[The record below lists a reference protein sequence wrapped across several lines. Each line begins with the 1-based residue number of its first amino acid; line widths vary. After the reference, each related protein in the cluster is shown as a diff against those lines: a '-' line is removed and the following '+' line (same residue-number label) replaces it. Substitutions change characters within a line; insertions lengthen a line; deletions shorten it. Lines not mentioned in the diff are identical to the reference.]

1 MVETTSQ
8 DPRIPIYLHA
18 IEKLKR
24 GEYDVQIPIDSTD
37 SIGRLGQSLRE
48 LAQALEASYFE
59 IKKLEKITSQVSSG
73 LLLEDIL
80 EQVYLDF
87 REVIPY
93 NRIGLAL
100 IDFDDQTVT
109 ARWAKSDLP
118 QIKLHKGFT
127 APLAGSSLQEIV
139 TTRRPRILND
149 LRAYLDKKPESN
161 STRLIVEEGIQSSL
175 TCPLIANDI
184 PIGFIFFSSSQVN
197 AYANVHVETFQKV
210 ANQLSLIVEK
220 GRLVSELLVQK
231 QAIERQN
238 EELNRLNDL
247 KNRFLGI
254 AAHDLRS
261 PLGVIQTTVDLLL
274 GPDAHLYESENKLLL
289 EAVGNQARHMLVL
302 INDLLDYSEI
312 EAGKLPLSYE
322 AIHVHSFLKELLLD
336 LGRIAAIKN
345 TEVVYQVTS
354 SEKLVADKHRLRQ
367 VLENL
372 ISNAIKFSP
381 PGSQIK
387 VDVIREE
394 EQWRFNVRDQG
405 PGIKLEERDSLFKP
419 FTRLSARPTAGE
431 KSTGLGLAISR
442 WIIEAHSGEI
452 GVESEPG
459 KGSNFWFTI
468 PDEVQNRKIHGN

>member
-1 MVETTSQ
+1 MVQTASQ
-8 DPRIPIYLHA
+8 DPRIPAYLDA

-24 GEYDVQIPIDSTD
+24 GEYDVQIPTDTSDSL
-37 SIGRLGQSLRE
+37 GRLGQSLRE
-48 LAQALEASYFE
+48 LAHALEASFFE
-59 IKKLEKITSQVSSG
+59 IKKLEKITAQISSG
-73 LLLEDIL
+73 ILLDDVL
-80 EQVYLDF
+80 EQVYRDF

-93 NRIGLAL
+93 NRIGRAL
-100 IDFDDQTVT
+100 IDFDDQTVIASW
-109 ARWAKSDLP
+109 ARSDLP
-118 QIKLHKGFT
+118 QIKLHKGFS
-127 APLAGSSLQEIV
+127 APLAGSSLQTIIE
-139 TTRRPRILND
+139 TRQPRILND
-149 LRAYLDKKPESN
+149 LRAYLDKKPESV
-161 STRLIVEEGIQSSL
+161 STHLIVEEGIQSSL

-197 AYANVHVETFQKV
+197 TYADVHVETFQKV
-210 ANQLSLIVEK
+210 AAQLSLIVEK

-238 EELNRLNDL
+238 EELNRLNEL

-274 GPDAHLYESENKLLL
+274 GPDAYLYESENKELL

-312 EAGKLPLSYE
+312 ESGKLPLSYE
-322 AIHVHSFLKELLLD
+322 LIDVHSFLESLILD
-336 LGRIAAIKN
+336 FRSIAGIKN
-345 TEVVYQVTS
+345 TEVVFEVS
-354 SEKLVADKHRLRQ
+354 STDKLVADNHRLRQ

-381 PGSQIK
+381 PGSQIR
-387 VDVIREE
+387 VDVAHEE
-394 EQWRFNVRDQG
+394 DQWRFNVRDQG
-405 PGIKLEERDSLFKP
+405 PGIKPDERDSLFKP
-419 FTRLSARPTAGE
+419 FVRLSARPTAGE

-442 WIIEAHSGEI
+442 WVIEAHSGEI
-452 GVESEPG
+452 GVDSEPG

-468 PDEVQNRKIHGN
+468 PDGIEKRS

>member
-1 MVETTSQ
+1 MVETASQ
-8 DPRIPIYLHA
+8 DPRIPVYLNA

-24 GEYDVQIPIDSTD
+24 GEYDVEIPADTSD

-48 LAQALEASYFE
+48 LARALEASYFE
-59 IKKLEKITSQVSSG
+59 IRKLSKITSQISSG
-73 LLLEDIL
+73 ILLDDIL
-80 EQVYLDF
+80 EQVYRDF

-118 QIKLHKGFT
+118 QVKLHKGFT
-127 APLAGSSLQEIV
+127 APLAGSSLQSIV
-139 TTRRPRILND
+139 DTRQPRILND
-149 LRAYLDKKPESN
+149 LRAYLAKKPESN

-184 PIGFIFFSSSQVN
+184 PIGFIFFSSAQVDT
-197 AYANVHVETFQKV
+197 YADVHVETFQKV
-210 ANQLSLIVEK
+210 ADQLSLIVEK

-238 EELNRLNDL
+238 EELNRLNEL

-261 PLGVIQTTVDLLL
+261 PLSVIQTTIDLLL
-274 GPDAHLYESENKLLL
+274 GPDAHLYESENRSLL

-322 AIHVHSFLKELLLD
+322 TIDVHSFLQSVIVDLD
-336 LGRIAAIKN
+336 RTAASKN
-345 TEVVYQVTS
+345 TEVLYEVS
-354 SEKLVADKHRLRQ
+354 SMDKLLADKHRLRQ

-381 PGSQIK
+381 PGSQIR

-394 EQWRFNVRDQG
+394 NQWRFNVRDQG
-405 PGIKLEERDSLFKP
+405 PGIKPEEREMLFTP
-419 FTRLSARPTAGE
+419 FARLSARPTAGE

-442 WIIEAHSGEI
+442 WVIEAHRGGI
-452 GVESEPG
+452 GVDSEPG

-468 PDEVQNRKIHGN
+468 PDDIQERSSI

>member
-1 MVETTSQ
+1 MANVDSH
-8 DPRIPIYLHA
+8 DPRIPEYLQA

-24 GEYDVQIPIDSTD
+24 GEYDIKIPVDSSD
-37 SIGRLGQSLRE
+37 LIGKLGRSLRE

-59 IKKLEKITSQVSSG
+59 IKNLEKITAQINAG
-73 LLLEDIL
+73 LLLDDIL
-80 EQVYLDF
+80 EHVYQDF
-87 REVIPY
+87 RSVIPY

-100 IDFDDQTVT
+100 IDFEKQTVT
-109 ARWAKSDLP
+109 AHWARTDLP
-118 QIKLHKGFT
+118 QIKLRKGYG
-127 APLAGSSLQEIV
+127 ASLAGSSLQRIV
-139 TTRRPRILND
+139 ETRQPRILND
-149 LRAYLDKKPESN
+149 LQAYLRNKPESK

-184 PIGFIFFSSSQVN
+184 PIGFIFFSSTQVD
-197 AYANVHVETFQKV
+197 AYEDAHVAIFQKV
-210 ANQLSLIVEK
+210 AEQLSLIVEK

-238 EELNRLNDL
+238 EELNRLNEL

-261 PLGVIQTTVDLLL
+261 PLGVIQTTVDLLI
-274 GPDAHLYESENKLLL
+274 GPDAQLYEEDNKVLL

-322 AIHVHSFLKELLLD
+322 TIDVYDFLKTLIKDLD
-336 LGRIAAIKN
+336 RIAAIKN
-345 TEVVYQVTS
+345 SKIVYQAS
-354 SEKLVADKHRLRQ
+354 SKETLVADRHRLRQ

-381 PGSQIK
+381 PGSQIR
-387 VDVIREE
+387 VEGIHEADR
-394 EQWRFNVRDQG
+394 WRFNVRDQG
-405 PGIKLEERDSLFKP
+405 PGIRLDERENLFKP
-419 FTRLSARPTAGE
+419 FMRLSARPTAGE

-442 WIIEAHSGEI
+442 WVIEAHGGDI

-459 KGSNFWFTI
+459 EGANFWFTI
-468 PDEVQNRKIHGN
+468 PDPDDRS

>member
-1 MVETTSQ
+1 MGETDNQ
-8 DPRIPIYLHA
+8 DPRIPAYLQA

-24 GEYDVQIPIDSTD
+24 GEYDVKIPVDPSD
-37 SIGRLGQSLRE
+37 PIGRLGQSLRE

-59 IKKLEKITSQVSSG
+59 IKKLEKITAQISAG

-80 EQVYLDF
+80 EQVYRDF
-87 REVIPY
+87 QAVIPY

-100 IDFDDQTVT
+100 IDYDDQTVIS
-109 ARWAKSDLP
+109 RWARSDLP
-118 QIKLHKGFT
+118 QIKLRKGFT
-127 APLAGSSLQEIV
+127 APLAGSSLQRIV
-139 TTRRPRILND
+139 DTRQPRILND
-149 LRAYLDKKPESN
+149 LRAYLVEKPESY
-161 STRLIVEEGIQSSL
+161 SSRLIVEEGIQSSL

-184 PIGFIFFSSSQVN
+184 PIGFIFFSSVEVH
-197 AYANVHVETFQKV
+197 AYADAHVEIFQKV
-210 ANQLSLIVEK
+210 ADQLSLIVEK

-231 QAIERQN
+231 KAIETQN
-238 EELNRLNDL
+238 EELSRLNDL

-274 GPDAHLYESENKLLL
+274 GPDAHLYEAENKILL

-312 EAGKLPLSYE
+312 EAGTLPLSYE
-322 AIHVHSFLKELLLD
+322 SIDVRSFLDALVRD
-336 LGRIAAIKN
+336 LSRIAAIKD
-345 TEVVYQVTS
+345 TEVIYEIAVG
-354 SEKLVADKHRLRQ
+354 ERLVADKHRLRQ

-387 VDVIREE
+387 VDVARE
-394 EQWRFNVRDQG
+394 QDHWRFNVRDQG
-405 PGIKLEERDSLFKP
+405 PGIKPEERENLFKP

-442 WIIEAHSGEI
+442 WVIEAHSGEI
-452 GVESEPG
+452 GVESELG

-468 PDEVQNRKIHGN
+468 PSGVEKRKAHED